1 MRTLVRERVHHQRD
15 DAAPPRFDGA
25 DAEALMAVLQAM
37 QTRVM
42 VADLSFDL
50 VFVNDLAM
58 RTLRGLEPQ
67 LIASFGVTVWQYT
80 VTSFTSAAN
89 PKLARLAA
97 NEVGTV

>member
-67 LIASFGVTVWQYT
+67 LIA
-80 VTSFTSAAN
+80 
-89 PKLARLAA
+89 
-97 NEVGTV
+97 